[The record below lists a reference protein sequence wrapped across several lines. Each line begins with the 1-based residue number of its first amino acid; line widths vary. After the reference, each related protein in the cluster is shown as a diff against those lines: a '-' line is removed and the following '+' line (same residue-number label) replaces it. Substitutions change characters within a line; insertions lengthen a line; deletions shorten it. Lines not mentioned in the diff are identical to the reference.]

1 MKKQKDNAEII
12 AKPPVIYGAPF
23 LIGILL
29 NKFFSLKIFS
39 EGASASLLILSWIL
53 VVFGFFLA
61 GWIILIFLKK
71 GEDIRPDKPTNII
84 ITNGPFRF
92 SRNPVY
98 LSLNIVYIGLSLILN
113 NLWLIIF
120 WPLAFLILRYGVIS
134 KEEQYLERKFGKKYL
149 VYKKRTRRWF

>member
-1 MKKQKDNAEII
+1 MKKQKDSAEIV
-12 AKPPVIYGAPF
+12 AKPPVIYGIPL

-29 NKFFSLKIFS
+29 NSFFSLKIFP
-39 EGASASLLILSWIL
+39 EGTSTSLLILSWIL
-53 VVFGFFLA
+53 VVFGFFIA
-61 GWIILIFLKK
+61 GWVLSIFLKK
-71 GEDIRPDKPTNII
+71 GEDISPDRPTKII

-98 LSLNIVYIGLSLILN
+98 LSLNIVYFGISLILN

-120 WPLAFLILRYGVIS
+120 WPFAFLILRYGVVS